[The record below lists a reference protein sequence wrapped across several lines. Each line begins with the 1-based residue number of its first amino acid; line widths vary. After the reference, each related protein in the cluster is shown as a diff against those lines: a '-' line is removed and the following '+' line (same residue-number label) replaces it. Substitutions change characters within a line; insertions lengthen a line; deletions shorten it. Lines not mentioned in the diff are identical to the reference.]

1 MQGVAREIKKPN
13 FEKKICQFGLAV
25 LPAIEKYSINIKKKY
40 IYGRESLLCRR
51 IFLKQFTFFST

>member
-25 LPAIEKYSINIKKKY
+25 MPAIEKYSINIKKN
-40 IYGRESLLCRR
+40 
-51 IFLKQFTFFST
+51 TFMGENLYYVDEYF

>member
-25 LPAIEKYSINIKKKY
+25 LPAIEKYSINIKK
-40 IYGRESLLCRR
+40 IHLWAR
-51 IFLKQFTFFST
+51 IFIM